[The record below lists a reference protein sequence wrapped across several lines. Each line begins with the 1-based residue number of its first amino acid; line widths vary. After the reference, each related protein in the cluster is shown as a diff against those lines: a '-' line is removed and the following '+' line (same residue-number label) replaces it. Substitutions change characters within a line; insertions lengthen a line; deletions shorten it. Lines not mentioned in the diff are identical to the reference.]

1 MMCSLTCSPFC
12 GGVMAAGSSPFAG
25 EAPDPNLPKRPPS
38 RYGVKVANSAAAPRL
53 NDLLTQP
60 IQAVLCLL
68 HAAGLCLGVE
78 LFGSRN
84 IAERAERA
92 PGIENHRV
100 ICFGQREG
108 GFGAAHIDRPLQDD
122 PSRGDVALGQQ

>member
-12 GGVMAAGSSPFAG
+12 GGVMGRRLVLVAG
-25 EAPDPNLPKRPPS
+25 EAPDPILPKRPPS
-38 RYGVKVANSAAAPRL
+38 RYGVKVANSAAATGL
-53 NDLLTQP
+53 NDLLTQR

-92 PGIENHRV
+92 PGSENHRV

-108 GFGAAHIDRPLQDD
+108 SFGAAHIDRPLQDD
-122 PSRGDVALGQQ
+122 PSRGDVA